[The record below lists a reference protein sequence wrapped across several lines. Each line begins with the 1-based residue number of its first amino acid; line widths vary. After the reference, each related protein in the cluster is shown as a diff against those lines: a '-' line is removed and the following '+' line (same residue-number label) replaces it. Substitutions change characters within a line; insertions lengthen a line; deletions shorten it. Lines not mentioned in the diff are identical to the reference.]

1 MTFVSRFTER
11 GPQMS
16 DRPSGAGLLDGVLD
30 RTLANLR
37 NAWRE
42 IAGSARG
49 VLSGAPRPDLPE
61 DDLARLRQQMLNCLD
76 GRGGEVTARARAA
89 ALGRSYLA
97 LNPAGRER
105 FLRLLA
111 EEFDT
116 DHAVVDDCCKLVAA
130 AIDPPARAAAERA
143 LRVALTAPRVTL
155 LRQFN
160 ALPEG
165 VKFLVDRRAELLAIA
180 RGDPVLR
187 GLGEDLRD
195 LLANWFDIGF
205 LELRRITWDSSASL
219 LEKLMAYEAVHE
231 IRGWTDLK
239 NRLEADRR
247 CFAFFH
253 PRMPDEPLIFVE
265 VALVSGIAGN
275 IHALLDETAPI
286 GDPNAADSAIFYSI
300 SNCQKGLVGISF
312 GDFLIKRVV
321 DALAAE
327 LPRLKNFST
336 LSPVPGFRAWLTAEV
351 GREPLL
357 LGTEARTVRS
367 LGSGFEDEDADRILL
382 RLLDRPDWQDDP
394 QVAAVL
400 REPLLR
406 LCARYLVQG
415 RTPAGRAL
423 DGVAHFHLSNGAR
436 VERLNWLGDVS
447 PKGLQQSAGIMVNYL
462 YRLGDIEAN
471 HEAYRDD
478 GRVVASSAV
487 RSLIRAA

>member
-1 MTFVSRFTER
+1 
-11 GPQMS
+11 MS
-16 DRPSGAGLLDGVLD
+16 DRAPAGFLDGVFD

-37 NAWRE
+37 GAWRE
-42 IAGSARG
+42 IALSARG

-61 DDLARLRQQMLNCLD
+61 DDVARLRQQMLSCLD

-89 ALGRSYLA
+89 ELGRTYLA
-97 LNPAGRER
+97 LNPGGRER

-111 EEFDT
+111 SEFDT
-116 DHAVVDDCCKLVAA
+116 DHDAVDRCCAGLAAVDTTAER
-130 AIDPPARAAAERA
+130 IAAERA
-143 LRVALTAPRVTL
+143 LRAALLPPRVTL

-165 VKFLVDRRAELLAIA
+165 VKFLVDRRAELIAIA
-180 RGDPVLR
+180 NGDLVLR
-187 GLGEDLRD
+187 GLADDLRD

-205 LELRRITWDSSASL
+205 LELQRITWDAPASL

-275 IHALLDETAPI
+275 IETLLDETAPM
-286 GDPNAADSAIFYSI
+286 GNPQTADTAIFYSI
-300 SNCQKGLVGISF
+300 SNCQRGLVGISF

-327 LPRLKNFST
+327 LPRLKTFAT
-336 LSPVPGFRAWLTAEV
+336 LSPLPAFRAWLAAEAEQ
-351 GREPLL
+351 GPLL
-357 LGTEARTVRS
+357 LPSEAKTVEVVS
-367 LGSGFEDEDADRILL
+367 AGMDAAGADDALL
-382 RLLDRPDWQDDP
+382 RLLDRPEWVDDLRI
-394 QVAAVL
+394 AAAL

-406 LCARYLVQG
+406 LAARYLLHA
-415 RTPAGRAL
+415 RAPSGRAL
-423 DGVAHFHLSNGAR
+423 DPVAHFHLSNGAR
-436 VERLNWLGDVS
+436 VEQLDWLGDRS
-447 PKGLQQSAGIMVNYL
+447 PKGLQQSAGMMVNYL

-471 HEAYRDD
+471 HEAYRGE
-478 GRVVASSAV
+478 GRVAASSAV
-487 RSLIRAA
+487 RGLARTV

>member
-1 MTFVSRFTER
+1 MT
-11 GPQMS
+11 
-16 DRPSGAGLLDGVLD
+16 DRAPAGFLDGVFD
-30 RTLANLR
+30 RTIANLR
-37 NAWRE
+37 SAWRE
-42 IAGSARG
+42 IALSARG

-61 DDLARLRQQMLNCLD
+61 DDVARLRQQMLSCLD

-89 ALGRSYLA
+89 ELGRTYLA
-97 LNPAGRER
+97 LNEAGRAR

-111 EEFDT
+111 TEFDT
-116 DHAVVDDCCKLVAA
+116 DHEAVNRCCTVLAA
-130 AIDPPARAAAERA
+130 AVEPGERSAAERA
-143 LRVALTAPRVTL
+143 LRAALLPPRVTL

-165 VKFLVDRRAELLAIA
+165 VKFLVDRRAELIALAN
-180 RGDPVLR
+180 GDPFLH
-187 GLGEDLRD
+187 GLADDLRD

-205 LELRRITWDSSASL
+205 LELQRITWDAPASL

-275 IHALLDETAPI
+275 IDTLLDEAAPI
-286 GDPNAADSAIFYSI
+286 GNPQAADTAIFYSI
-300 SNCQKGLVGISF
+300 SNCQQGLVGISF

-321 DALAAE
+321 DALAGE
-327 LPRLKNFST
+327 LPRLKTFAT
-336 LSPVPGFRAWLTAEV
+336 LSPLPGFRAWLAAEAQ
-351 GREPLL
+351 GGGLL
-357 LGTEARTVRS
+357 LPAEAKTLEA
-367 LGSGFEDEDADRILL
+367 LGAGGVKNADDALL
-382 RLLDRPDWQDDP
+382 HLLDRSDWVDDP
-394 QVAAVL
+394 KIAAAL

-406 LCARYLVQG
+406 LCARYLLYA
-415 RTPAGRAL
+415 RTPRGRAL
-423 DGVAHFHLSNGAR
+423 DPVAHFHLSNGAR
-436 VERLNWLGDVS
+436 VEQLDWLGDRS

-471 HEAYRDD
+471 HEAYRDE
-478 GRVVASSAV
+478 GRVAASSAV
-487 RSLIRAA
+487 RGLGRAA

>member
-1 MTFVSRFTER
+1 
-11 GPQMS
+11 MS
-16 DRPSGAGLLDGVLD
+16 DRAPAGFLDGVFD

-37 NAWRE
+37 GAWRE
-42 IAGSARG
+42 IALSARG

-61 DDLARLRQQMLNCLD
+61 DDVARLRQQMLSCLD

-89 ALGRSYLA
+89 ELGRTYLA
-97 LNPAGRER
+97 LNPGGRER
-105 FLRLLA
+105 FLKLLA
-111 EEFDT
+111 SEFDT
-116 DHAVVDDCCKLVAA
+116 DHDAVDRCCAGLAA
-130 AIDPPARAAAERA
+130 VGTTAERIAAERA
-143 LRVALTAPRVTL
+143 LRAALLPPRVTL

-165 VKFLVDRRAELLAIA
+165 VKFLVDRRAELIAIA
-180 RGDPVLR
+180 NGDPVLR
-187 GLGEDLRD
+187 GLADDLRD
-195 LLANWFDIGF
+195 VLADWFDIGF
-205 LELRRITWDSSASL
+205 LELQRITWDAPASL

-275 IHALLDETAPI
+275 IDTLLDETAPM
-286 GDPNAADSAIFYSI
+286 GNPQTADTAIFYSI
-300 SNCQKGLVGISF
+300 SNCQRGLVGISF

-327 LPRLKNFST
+327 LPRLKTFAT
-336 LSPVPGFRAWLTAEV
+336 LSPLPAFRAWLAAEAEQ
-351 GREPLL
+351 GPLL
-357 LGTEARTVRS
+357 LPSEAKTVEVVS
-367 LGSGFEDEDADRILL
+367 AGMDAAGADDALL
-382 RLLDRPDWQDDP
+382 RLLDRPEWVDDLRI
-394 QVAAVL
+394 AAAL

-406 LCARYLVQG
+406 LAARYLLHA
-415 RTPAGRAL
+415 RAPSGRAL
-423 DGVAHFHLSNGAR
+423 DPVAHFHLSNGAR
-436 VERLNWLGDVS
+436 VEQLDWLGDRS

-471 HEAYRDD
+471 HEAYRDE
-478 GRVVASSAV
+478 GRVAASSMV
-487 RSLIRAA
+487 RGLARAA

>member
-1 MTFVSRFTER
+1 MIVLRSTNR
-11 GPQMS
+11 GSPMP
-16 DRPSGAGLLDGVLD
+16 DRAPASFLDGVFD

-37 NAWRE
+37 SAWRE

-61 DDLARLRQQMLNCLD
+61 DDAARLRQQMLSCLD

-89 ALGRSYLA
+89 ELGRTYLA
-97 LNPAGRER
+97 LNDSGRLR

-116 DHAVVDDCCKLVAA
+116 DHAVVDDCCALVAA
-130 AIDPPARAAAERA
+130 AADQPARAAAERA
-143 LRVALTAPRVTL
+143 LRTALLPPRVTL

-165 VKFLVDRRAELLAIA
+165 VKFLVDRRAELIA
-180 RGDPVLR
+180 MGNGDPALR
-187 GLGEDLRD
+187 GLADDLRD

-205 LELRRITWDSSASL
+205 LELQRITWDAPASL

-275 IHALLDETAPI
+275 IHTLLDEAAPI
-286 GDPNAADSAIFYSI
+286 GNPQAADTAIFYSI
-300 SNCQKGLVGISF
+300 SNCQRGLVGISF

-321 DALAAE
+321 DALTGE
-327 LPRLKNFST
+327 LPRLKTFAT
-336 LSPVPGFRAWLTAEV
+336 LSPLPGFRAWLTAEADR
-351 GREPLL
+351 GDLL
-357 LGTEARTVRS
+357 LPGEAKAVQG
-367 LGSGFEDEDADRILL
+367 LGNASGPEDADETLL
-382 RLLDRPDWQDDP
+382 QLLDRPDWP
-394 QVAAVL
+394 KEPRTAAVL

-406 LCARYLVQG
+406 LGVRYLLQA
-415 RTPAGRAL
+415 RAPSGRAR
-423 DGVAHFHLSNGAR
+423 DPVAHFHLSNGAR
-436 VERLNWLGDVS
+436 VEQLNWLGDVS
-447 PKGLQQSAGIMVNYL
+447 EKGLQQSAGMMVNYL

-471 HEAYRDD
+471 HEAYRDE
-478 GRVVASSAV
+478 GRVAAASAV
-487 RSLIRAA
+487 RNLLRAG

>member
-1 MTFVSRFTER
+1 
-11 GPQMS
+11 MS
-16 DRPSGAGLLDGVLD
+16 DRAPAGFLDGVFD

-37 NAWRE
+37 GAWRE
-42 IAGSARG
+42 IALSARG

-61 DDLARLRQQMLNCLD
+61 DDVARLRQQMLSCLD

-89 ALGRSYLA
+89 ELGRTYLA
-97 LNPAGRER
+97 LNPGGRER

-111 EEFDT
+111 SEFDT
-116 DHAVVDDCCKLVAA
+116 DHDAVDRCCAGLAAVDTTAER
-130 AIDPPARAAAERA
+130 IAAERA
-143 LRVALTAPRVTL
+143 LRAALLPPRVTL

-165 VKFLVDRRAELLAIA
+165 VKFLVDRRAELIAIA
-180 RGDPVLR
+180 NGDLVLR
-187 GLGEDLRD
+187 GLADDLRD

-205 LELRRITWDSSASL
+205 LELQRITWDAPASL

-275 IHALLDETAPI
+275 IETLLDETAPM
-286 GDPNAADSAIFYSI
+286 GNPQTADTAIFYSI
-300 SNCQKGLVGISF
+300 SNCQRGLVGISF

-327 LPRLKNFST
+327 LPRLKTFAT
-336 LSPVPGFRAWLTAEV
+336 LSPLPAFRAWLVAEAEQ
-351 GREPLL
+351 GPLL
-357 LGTEARTVRS
+357 LPSEAKTVEVVS
-367 LGSGFEDEDADRILL
+367 AGMDAAGADDALL
-382 RLLDRPDWQDDP
+382 RLLDRPEWVDDLRI
-394 QVAAVL
+394 AAAL

-406 LCARYLVQG
+406 LAARYLLHA
-415 RTPAGRAL
+415 RAPSGRAL
-423 DGVAHFHLSNGAR
+423 DPVAHFHLSNGAR
-436 VERLNWLGDVS
+436 VEQLDWLGDRS

-471 HEAYRDD
+471 HEAYRDE
-478 GRVVASSAV
+478 GRVAASSAV
-487 RSLIRAA
+487 RGLARVA

>member
-1 MTFVSRFTER
+1 MSFVSRFTDR
-11 GPQMS
+11 GSSMS
-16 DRPSGAGLLDGVLD
+16 DRAPAGFLDGVFD

-37 NAWRE
+37 GAWRE
-42 IAGSARG
+42 IALSARG

-61 DDLARLRQQMLNCLD
+61 DDVARLRQQMMSCLD

-89 ALGRSYLA
+89 ELGRTYLA
-97 LNPAGRER
+97 LNEAGRGR

-111 EEFDT
+111 SEFDT
-116 DHAVVDDCCKLVAA
+116 DHEAVNRCCAA
-130 AIDPPARAAAERA
+130 LAGAAEPAERIAAERA
-143 LRVALTAPRVTL
+143 LRAALLPPRVTL

-165 VKFLVDRRAELLAIA
+165 VKFLVDRRAELIAIA
-180 RGDPVLR
+180 NGDPVLR
-187 GLGEDLRD
+187 GLADDLRE

-205 LELRRITWDSSASL
+205 LELQRITWDAPASL

-275 IHALLDETAPI
+275 IDTLLDEAAPI
-286 GDPNAADSAIFYSI
+286 GNPQAADAAIFYSI
-300 SNCQKGLVGISF
+300 SNCQRGLVGISF

-321 DALAAE
+321 DALASE
-327 LPRLKNFST
+327 LPRLKTFAT
-336 LSPVPGFRAWLTAEV
+336 LSPLPGFRAWLTAEAEC
-351 GREPLL
+351 GGLL
-357 LGTEARTVRS
+357 LPAEAKAVDS
-367 LGSGFEDEDADRILL
+367 IGAGIGAKDADEALL
-382 RLLDRPDWQDDP
+382 RLLDRPDWVDEP
-394 QVAAVL
+394 KTAAAL

-406 LCARYLVQG
+406 LSARYLLYA
-415 RTPAGRAL
+415 RTPTGRAL
-423 DGVAHFHLSNGAR
+423 DPVAHFHLSNGAR
-436 VERLNWLGDVS
+436 VEQLDWLGDRS
-447 PKGLQQSAGIMVNYL
+447 PKGLQQSAGMMVNYL

-471 HEAYRDD
+471 HEAYRDE
-478 GRVVASSAV
+478 GRVAASSAV
-487 RSLIRAA
+487 RGLGRAA

>member
-1 MTFVSRFTER
+1 MSFVSRFTDR

-16 DRPSGAGLLDGVLD
+16 DRSTGAGFLDGVFD

-37 NAWRE
+37 SAWRE
-42 IAGSARG
+42 IALSARG
-49 VLSGAPRPDLPE
+49 VLSGAPRPDLPP
-61 DDLARLRQQMLNCLD
+61 DDVARLRQQMLSCLD

-89 ALGRSYLA
+89 ELGRTYLA
-97 LNPAGRER
+97 LNAAGRER

-116 DHAVVDDCCKLVAA
+116 DHAVVDDCCALVAA
-130 AIDPPARAAAERA
+130 AIDQPARAAAERA
-143 LRVALTAPRVTL
+143 LRTALMPPRVTL

-180 RGDPVLR
+180 NSDSLLR
-187 GLGEDLRD
+187 GLADDLRD

-205 LELRRITWDSSASL
+205 LELRRITWDSPASL
-219 LEKLMAYEAVHE
+219 LEKLIAYEAVHE

-275 IHALLDETAPI
+275 IGALLDEAAPMGNPQTA
-286 GDPNAADSAIFYSI
+286 DTAIFYSI
-300 SNCQKGLVGISF
+300 SNCQRGLVGISL

-321 DALAAE
+321 DAVAAE
-327 LPRLKNFST
+327 LPRLKTFAT
-336 LSPVPGFRAWLTAEV
+336 LSPLPGYRAWLRAEAER
-351 GREPLL
+351 GALL
-357 LGTEARTVRS
+357 LPNEMKAVEAVTAGIDAS
-367 LGSGFEDEDADRILL
+367 DADRALL
-382 RLLDRPDWQDDP
+382 ALLDRPEWVEDARI
-394 QVAAVL
+394 VAAL

-406 LCARYLVQG
+406 LAARYLLYA
-415 RTPAGRAL
+415 RAPSGRAL
-423 DGVAHFHLSNGAR
+423 DPVAHFHLSNGAR
-436 VERLNWLGDVS
+436 VEQLDWLGDRS
-447 PKGLQQSAGIMVNYL
+447 PKGLQQAAGMMVNYL

-471 HEAYRDD
+471 HEAYRDE
-478 GRVVASSAV
+478 GRVAASSAV
-487 RSLIRAA
+487 RGLARVA

>member
-1 MTFVSRFTER
+1 MIILRSANR
-11 GPQMS
+11 GLPMS
-16 DRPSGAGLLDGVLD
+16 DRAPAGFLDGVFD

-37 NAWRE
+37 SAWRE
-42 IAGSARG
+42 IALSARG

-61 DDLARLRQQMLNCLD
+61 DDVARLRQQMLSCLD

-89 ALGRSYLA
+89 ELGRTYLA
-97 LNPAGRER
+97 LNEAGRER

-111 EEFDT
+111 SEFDT
-116 DHAVVDDCCKLVAA
+116 DHEAVDRCCAALAA
-130 AIDPPARAAAERA
+130 AAQPAERIAAERA
-143 LRVALTAPRVTL
+143 LRAALLPPRVTL

-165 VKFLVDRRAELLAIA
+165 VKFLVDRRAELIAIA
-180 RGDPVLR
+180 NGDPVLR
-187 GLGEDLRD
+187 GLADDLRE

-205 LELRRITWDSSASL
+205 LQLQRITWDAPASL

-265 VALVSGIAGN
+265 VALVPGIAGN
-275 IHALLDETAPI
+275 IDTLLDEAAPI
-286 GDPNAADSAIFYSI
+286 GNPQAADTAIFYSI
-300 SNCQKGLVGISF
+300 SNCQSGLVGISF

-321 DALAAE
+321 DALASE
-327 LPRLKNFST
+327 LPRLKTFAT
-336 LSPVPGFRAWLTAEV
+336 LSPLPGFRAWLRAEAER
-351 GREPLL
+351 GGLL
-357 LGTEARTVRS
+357 LPAEAKAVDTINAA
-367 LGSGFEDEDADRILL
+367 LGATDTDEALL
-382 RLLDRPDWQDDP
+382 RLLDRADWVDDP
-394 QVAAVL
+394 KTAAVL

-406 LCARYLVQG
+406 LSARYLLYA
-415 RTPAGRAL
+415 RTATGRAL
-423 DGVAHFHLSNGAR
+423 DPVAHFHLSNGAR
-436 VERLNWLGDVS
+436 VEQLDWLGDRS

-471 HEAYRDD
+471 HEAYRDE
-478 GRVVASSAV
+478 GRVAASSAV
-487 RSLIRAA
+487 RGLGRAA